1 MTHDYTVD
9 VVYTMIVNDC
19 EDAQHAREV
28 AIEMVR
34 STYASPDEVE
44 VVERNPGRDAA

>member
-1 MTHDYTVD
+1 MTRDYTVD
-9 VVYTMIVNDC
+9 VVYTMVVNDC

-34 STYASPDEVE
+34 ATYASPDEVE
-44 VVERNPGRDAA
+44 VVERPRRDAA